1 MLDVNFFDEL
11 RIGLATAEDIRQWSF
26 GEVKKPETINYRT
39 LKPEKDGL
47 FCEKI
52 FGPTRDWE
60 CYCGKYKR
68 VRFKGIICERCGVE
82 VTRAKVRRERMG
94 HIELAAPV
102 THIWYFKGVP
112 SRLGYLLDLAPKD
125 LEKII
130 YFAAYVIVAVDD
142 ELRHNELS
150 TLQAEMEVEKKSVA
164 DQRDAD
170 LEARAQKLEADIAEL
185 EAEGAKSDV
194 RRKVKDGG
202 EREMRQLRDR
212 AQRELDRLEEIWT
225 TFTKLAPKQL
235 IVDEGLYREMVDR
248 YGEYFTGAMGAES
261 IQKLMENFDIDA
273 EAEIL
278 RETIRSGKGQK
289 KLRALK
295 RLKVVAAFQS
305 TGNSPMG
312 MVLNAVP
319 VIPPE
324 LRPMVQLD
332 GGRFATS
339 DLNDLYRR
347 VINRNNRLKRL
358 IDLGAPEIIV
368 NNEKRMLQES
378 VDALFDNGRRGRPV
392 TGPGNRPLK
401 SLSDLLKGKQ
411 GRFRQNLLG
420 KRVDYSGRSVI
431 VVGPQLKLHQCG
443 LPKLMALELFK
454 PFVMKRLVDLNHA
467 QNIKSAK
474 RMVERQRAQVWD
486 VLEEVIAEH
495 PVLLNRAPTLH
506 RLGIQAFEPQLVE
519 GKAIQLHP
527 LVCEAFNADFDGDQM
542 AVHLPLSAE
551 AQAEARILMLSSNNI
566 LSPASGRPLAMP
578 RLDMVT
584 GLYHLTRLDEGV
596 VGELVAAGKDRPEV
610 GAYSSPAEA
619 IMAVDRGA
627 LKVQAQIK
635 VRLTT
640 QRPPRE
646 LEDELFPDGGWNYG
660 DGWIAETT
668 LGRVL
673 FNELLPADYPFVN
686 EQMPKK
692 RQATIIN
699 DLAERY
705 PMIVVAQTVDK
716 LKDAGFYWAT
726 RSGVTVSISDV
737 LVPPSKSEIMDKF
750 EGQAEQIEKK
760 YQRGALNHTE
770 RNSALVKIWSEAT
783 DEVGKAMEAYFPD
796 DNPIPMIVK
805 SGAAGNMTQV
815 RSLAGMKG
823 LVTNPKGEFIPRPIK
838 SSFKEGLT
846 VLEYF
851 INTHGAR
858 KGLADTAL
866 RTADSGYLTRRLVDV
881 SQDVIVRETDCGTE
895 RGIVTTIA
903 EKQADGSLI
912 RDAHVETST
921 YARTLA
927 ADAVDANGT
936 VIVERGADLGDPAID
951 ALLEAGITDVK
962 VRSVL
967 TCTTG
972 TGVCATCYGRSMATG
987 KLVDIGEAVGIV
999 AAQSIGEPGTQLTMR
1014 TFHQGGVAGEDI
1026 TGGLPRVQELFE
1038 ARVPKGKA
1046 PIADVTGRVQLEDGD
1061 RFYKITIV
1069 PDDGGEEVVYDKLSK
1084 RQRLRVFKHDD
1095 GSERLLADGD
1105 HVEVGQQLM
1114 EGAADPHEVLRVMGP
1129 RQVQIHLVNEVQ
1141 EVYRSQGVSIHDK
1154 HIETIV
1160 RQMLRRVTIIDS
1172 GATEFLP
1179 GSLTERS
1186 EFEAANR
1193 RVVAEGGEP
1202 AAGRPVLM
1210 GITKASLAT
1219 DSWLSAAS
1227 FQETTRV
1234 LTDAAINCR
1243 SDKLIGLKENVI
1255 IGKLIPA
1262 GTGIN
1267 RYRNIQVQPTEEA
1280 RAAAYAVPSYDDQYY
1295 SPEGFGTGTGAA
1307 VPLDDYGFS
1316 TDYR

>member
-11 RIGLATAEDIRQWSF
+11 RIGLATADDIRRWSY

-130 YFAAYVIVAVDD
+130 YFAAYVITDVD
-142 ELRHNELS
+142 EEMRHNELS
-150 TLQAEMEVEKKSVA
+150 TLEAEMAVERKAVE
-164 DQRDAD
+164 DQRDLD
-170 LEARAQKLEADIAEL
+170 LAERAKKLEQDLAEL

-194 RRKVKDGG
+194 RRKVRDAG
-202 EREMRQLRDR
+202 EREMRQIRDR
-212 AQRELDRLEEIWT
+212 AQRELDRLDEIWN

-235 IVDEGLYREMVDR
+235 IVDEVLYRELVDR
-248 YGEYFTGAMGAES
+248 YGEYFQGGMGAEA
-261 IQKLMENFDIDA
+261 IKKLIENFDIDA
-273 EAEIL
+273 EAEAL
-278 RETIRSGKGQK
+278 REVIRSGKGQK

-295 RLKVVAAFQS
+295 RLKVVAAFQQS
-305 TGNSPMG
+305 SNSPMG
-312 MVLNAVP
+312 MVLDAVP

-474 RMVERQRAQVWD
+474 RMVERQRPQVWD

-506 RLGIQAFEPQLVE
+506 RLGIQAFEPLLVE

-551 AQAEARILMLSSNNI
+551 AQAEARILMLSSHNI

-584 GLYHLTRLDEGV
+584 GLYYLTTMVPGDKGEYQPATKDAPEQGV
-596 VGELVAAGKDRPEV
+596 
-610 GAYSSPAEA
+610 YSSPAEA
-619 IMAVDRGA
+619 IMAMDRGVLSVRA
-627 LKVQAQIK
+627 KIK
-635 VRLTT
+635 VRLSD
-640 QRPPRE
+640 QRPPADVE
-646 LEDELFPDGGWNYG
+646 AELFPDGWKPG
-660 DGWIAETT
+660 DVWTTETT
-668 LGRVL
+668 LGRVM
-673 FNELLPADYPFVN
+673 FNELLPQDYPFVN
-686 EQMPKK
+686 EQMHKK
-692 RQATIIN
+692 VQARIVN

-726 RSGVTVSISDV
+726 RSGVTVSMADV
-737 LVPPSKSEIMDKF
+737 LVPPQKKEILDRYEK
-750 EGQAEQIEKK
+750 EADGIEKK
-760 YQRGALNHTE
+760 YQRGALNYEE
-770 RNSALVKIWSEAT
+770 RNEALVKIWQDAT
-783 DEVGKAMEAYFPD
+783 EEVGQVLRDFYPE
-796 DNPIPMIVK
+796 DNPIIMIVE
-805 SGAAGNMTQV
+805 SGATGNFTQT
-815 RSLAGMKG
+815 RTLAGMKG

-838 SSFKEGLT
+838 SSFREGLT

-881 SQDVIVRETDCGTE
+881 SQDVIVREHDCETE
-895 RGIVTTIA
+895 RGINVTLA
-903 EKQADGSLI
+903 ERQPDGTLV
-912 RDAHVETST
+912 RDQHIETSA

-927 ADAVDANGT
+927 TDAVDKDGN
-936 VIVERGADLGDPAID
+936 VIVERGHDLGDPQIE
-951 ALLEAGITDVK
+951 ALLAAGITEVK

-967 TCTTG
+967 TCATG
-972 TGVCATCYGRSMATG
+972 TGVCAMCYGRSMATG

-1014 TFHQGGVAGEDI
+1014 TFHQGGVGGDI

-1038 ARVPKGKA
+1038 ARVPRNEA
-1046 PIADVTGRVQLEDGD
+1046 PIADVSGRIRLEEDD
-1061 RFYKITIV
+1061 KFYKITII
-1069 PDDGGEEVVYDKLSK
+1069 PDDGGEEVVYDKLSR
-1084 RQRLRVFKHDD
+1084 RQRLKVIKHPD
-1095 GSERLLADGD
+1095 GTERLLADGD
-1105 HVEVGQQLM
+1105 HVEVGQQLL
-1114 EGAADPHEVLRVMGP
+1114 EGSANPHEVLRVQGP
-1129 RQVQIHLVNEVQ
+1129 REVQIHLVKEVQ
-1141 EVYRSQGVSIHDK
+1141 EVYRAQGVSIHDK
-1154 HIETIV
+1154 HIEVIV

-1172 GATEFLP
+1172 GSTEFLP
-1179 GSLTERS
+1179 GSLTERA
-1186 EFEAANR
+1186 EFEAENR

-1243 SDKLIGLKENVI
+1243 SDKLQGLKENVI

-1262 GTGIN
+1262 GTGIP

-1280 RAAAYAVPSYDDQYY
+1280 RAAAYTIPTYEDQYY
-1295 SPEGFGTGTGAA
+1295 SPDFGQATGAA
-1307 VPLDDYGFS
+1307 VPLDDYGYG
-1316 TDYR
+1316 DYR

>member
-11 RIGLATAEDIRQWSF
+11 RIGLATADDIRQWSH

-130 YFAAYVIVAVDD
+130 YFAAYVITSVNT
-142 ELRHNELS
+142 ELRHNDLT
-150 TLQAEMEVEKKSVA
+150 TLENEMSVERKRVE
-164 DQRDAD
+164 QRRDTD
-170 LEARAQKLEADIAEL
+170 VEARAQKLEADLAEL

-194 RRKVKDGG
+194 RRKVKEGG

-212 AQRELDRLEEIWT
+212 AQRELDRLDEIWT
-225 TFTKLAPKQL
+225 TFTKLEVQQL
-235 IVDEGLYREMVDR
+235 IADEGLYRELYDR
-248 YGEYFTGAMGAES
+248 YGDYFTGSMGAEA
-261 IQKLMENFDIDA
+261 IQNLLQNFDIDA
-273 EAEIL
+273 EAENL

-295 RLKVVAAFQS
+295 RLKVVAAFQA

-312 MVLNAVP
+312 MVLDCVP
-319 VIPPE
+319 VIPPD

-368 NNEKRMLQES
+368 NNEKRMLQEA

-443 LPKLMALELFK
+443 LPKQMALELFK

-474 RMVERQRAQVWD
+474 RMVERGRSQVWD
-486 VLEEVIAEH
+486 VLEEVITEH

-551 AQAEARILMLSSNNI
+551 AQSEARVLMLSSNNI

-584 GLYHLTRLDEGV
+584 GLFHLTRERPGAEGE
-596 VGELVAAGKDRPEV
+596 G
-610 GAYSSPAEA
+610 YSFGSPAEA
-619 IMAVDRGA
+619 IMAFDR
-627 LKVQAQIK
+627 KVLDLQAKIK
-635 VRLTT
+635 VRLIDVVPGAGVT
-640 QRPPRE
+640 
-646 LEDELFPDGGWNYG
+646 LADGEVWR
-660 DGWIAETT
+660 AETT

-673 FNELLPADYPFVN
+673 FNELLPPDYPFVN
-686 EQMPKK
+686 EPLPKK
-692 RQATIIN
+692 RQAAIIN

-705 PMIVVAQTVDK
+705 TMTEVAQVLDR

-726 RSGVTVSISDV
+726 RSGVTLAIDDV
-737 LVPPSKSEIMDKF
+737 VVPPNKQEILDQYEAKAD
-750 EGQAEQIEKK
+750 QVNKR
-760 YQRGALNHTE
+760 YQRGALSHQE
-770 RNSALVKIWSEAT
+770 RNDEMVKIWSQASE
-783 DEVGKAMEAYFPD
+783 EVARAMEENFPE
-796 DNPIPMIVK
+796 DNPIPTIVK

-815 RSLAGMKG
+815 RQLAGMRG
-823 LVTNPKGEFIPRPIK
+823 LVANPKGEYIPRPIK
-838 SSFKEGLT
+838 ANFREGLS

-851 INTHGAR
+851 ISTHGTR

-881 SQDVIVRETDCGTE
+881 SQDVIVREVDCGTE
-895 RGIVTTIA
+895 RSIMMPVTEDA
-903 EKQADGSLI
+903 GDGRLI
-912 RDAHVETST
+912 PHRYLRTSV
-921 YARTLA
+921 YARSA
-927 ADAVDANGT
+927 AEDVVGPDGEF
-936 VIVERGADLGDPAID
+936 VVRRGEDLGDPALD
-951 ALLEAGITDVK
+951 ALVAAGVRQIK
-962 VRSVL
+962 VRSAL
-967 TCTTG
+967 TCASATG
-972 TGVCATCYGRSMATG
+972 ICAMCYGRSMATG
-987 KLVDIGEAVGIV
+987 KLVDVGEAVGIV

-1014 TFHQGGVAGEDI
+1014 TFHTGGVAGDDI
-1026 TGGLPRVQELFE
+1026 TTGLPRVQELFE
-1038 ARVPKGKA
+1038 ARIPRGKA
-1046 PIADVTGRVQLEDGD
+1046 PIADVDGRIRIEDGD
-1061 RFYKITIV
+1061 RFWKITLI
-1069 PDDGGEEVVYDKLSK
+1069 PDDGGDEIVYDKLSK
-1084 RQRLRVFKHDD
+1084 RQWLAMTTVD
-1095 GSERLLADGD
+1095 GQERPLTDGD
-1105 HVEVGQQLM
+1105 HVQVGQLLL
-1114 EGAADPHEVLRVMGP
+1114 EGTADPHEVLRVMGP
-1129 RQVQIHLVNEVQ
+1129 REVQLHLVREVQ
-1141 EVYRSQGVSIHDK
+1141 KVYRTQSVDIHDK
-1154 HIETIV
+1154 HIEVIV

-1179 GSLTERS
+1179 GALAERA
-1186 EFEAANR
+1186 EFEAENR

-1202 AAGRPVLM
+1202 ASGRPVLM

-1219 DSWLSAAS
+1219 ESWLSAAS
-1227 FQETTRV
+1227 FQETTRI
-1234 LTDAAINCR
+1234 LTDAAINGKR
-1243 SDKLIGLKENVI
+1243 DKLVGLKENVI

-1262 GTGIN
+1262 GTGIS

-1280 RAAAYAVPSYDDQYY
+1280 RAAAYALPSYDDGYY
-1295 SPEGFGTGTGAA
+1295 GPDVFGTGTGAA
-1307 VPLDDYGFS
+1307 VPLDDYDFGR
-1316 TDYR
+1316 DYR

>member
-1 MLDVNFFDEL
+1 VLDVNFFDEL
-11 RIGLATAEDIRQWSF
+11 RIGLATADDIRNWSF

-130 YFAAYVIVAVDD
+130 YFAAYVITAVDD
-142 ELRHNELS
+142 EMRHNELS
-150 TLQAEMEVEKKSVA
+150 TLEAEMVVEKKA
-164 DQRDAD
+164 IEDQRDAD
-170 LEARAQKLEADIAEL
+170 LEARAQKLEADMKEL
-185 EAEGAKSDV
+185 EEEGAKSDV
-194 RRKVKDGG
+194 RRKVRDGG

-212 AQRELDRLEEIWT
+212 AQRELDRLDEIWT

-235 IVDEGLYREMVDR
+235 IVDELLYRELQDR
-248 YGEYFTGAMGAES
+248 YGEYFEGAMGAES
-261 IQKLMENFDIDA
+261 IKKLIETFDIDA
-273 EAEIL
+273 EADSL
-278 RETIRSGKGQK
+278 RDTIKNGKGQK

-295 RLKVVAAFQS
+295 RLKVVAAFQ
-305 TGNSPMG
+305 TNRNSPMG
-312 MVLNAVP
+312 MVLDAVP

-474 RMVERQRAQVWD
+474 RMVERQRPQVWD
-486 VLEEVIAEH
+486 VLEEVISEH

-584 GLYHLTRLDEGV
+584 GLYFLTTEIEGDK
-596 VGELVAAGKDRPEV
+596 GEFTPAAKDQPESGV
-610 GAYSSPAEA
+610 YSSPAEA
-619 IMAVDRGA
+619 IMAMDRGA
-627 LKVQAQIK
+627 LSVRAKIR
-635 VRLTT
+635 VRLT
-640 QRPPRE
+640 QLRPPAEIEAER
-646 LEDELFPDGGWNYG
+646 FPDGWNMG
-660 DGWIAETT
+660 DAWTAETT

-673 FNELLPADYPFVN
+673 FNELLPRGYPFVN
-686 EQMPKK
+686 KQMHKK
-692 RQATIIN
+692 VQAAIIN

-726 RSGVTVSISDV
+726 RSGVTVSMADV
-737 LVPPSKSEIMDKF
+737 LVPPEKQEILERYEAAADS
-750 EGQAEQIEKK
+750 IEKQ
-760 YQRGALNHTE
+760 YQRGKLDKGE
-770 RNSALVKIWSEAT
+770 RNEALVKIWQDAT
-783 DEVGKAMEAYFPD
+783 EEVGQALRSHYPK
-796 DNPIPMIVK
+796 DNPIITIVD
-805 SGAAGNMTQV
+805 SGATGNFTQT
-815 RSLAGMKG
+815 RTLAGMKG

-838 SSFKEGLT
+838 SSFREGLT

-881 SQDVIVRETDCGTE
+881 SQDVIVRETDCETE
-895 RGIVTTIA
+895 RGITVTLA
-903 EKQADGSLI
+903 ELQGDQLL
-912 RDAHVETST
+912 RDQHIETSA

-927 ADAVDANGT
+927 TDAVDANGN
-936 VIVERGADLGDPAID
+936 VVVERGHDLGDPAID
-951 ALLEAGITDVK
+951 ALLAAGITEVK

-967 TCTTG
+967 TCATG
-972 TGVCATCYGRSMATG
+972 TGVCAMCYGRSMATG

-1014 TFHQGGVAGEDI
+1014 TFHQGGVTGGADI
-1026 TGGLPRVQELFE
+1026 VGGLPRVQELFE
-1038 ARVPKGKA
+1038 ARIPRNRA
-1046 PIADVTGRVQLEDGD
+1046 PIADVSGRIRLEESDK
-1061 RFYKITIV
+1061 FYKITIV
-1069 PDDGGEEVVYDKLSK
+1069 PDDGGEEVVYDKLSR
-1084 RQRLRVFKHDD
+1084 RQRLKVFKHDD
-1095 GSERLLADGD
+1095 GSERLLTDGD
-1105 HVEVGQQLM
+1105 HVEVGQQLL
-1114 EGAADPHEVLRVMGP
+1114 EGSADPHEVLRVQGP
-1129 RQVQIHLVNEVQ
+1129 REVQIHLVKEVQ
-1141 EVYRSQGVSIHDK
+1141 EVYRAQGVSIHDK
-1154 HIETIV
+1154 HIEVIV

-1179 GSLTERS
+1179 GSLTERG
-1186 EFEAANR
+1186 EFETENR

-1243 SDKLIGLKENVI
+1243 SDKLQGLKENVI

-1280 RAAAYAVPSYDDQYY
+1280 RAAAYTIPSYEDQYY
-1295 SPEGFGTGTGAA
+1295 SPDFGQATGAA
-1307 VPLDDYGFS
+1307 VPLDDYGYS
-1316 TDYR
+1316 DYR

>member
-11 RIGLATAEDIRQWSF
+11 RIGLATAEDIRNWSY

-130 YFAAYVIVAVDD
+130 YFAAYVITSVD
-142 ELRHNELS
+142 EEMRHNELS
-150 TLQAEMEVEKKSVA
+150 TLEAEMVVEKKAVE

-170 LEARAQKLEADIAEL
+170 LEARAQKLEADMKEL
-185 EAEGAKSDV
+185 EDEGAKSDV
-194 RRKVKDGG
+194 KRKVRDGG

-212 AQRELDRLEEIWT
+212 AQRELDRLDEIWT

-235 IVDEGLYREMVDR
+235 IVDENLYRELVDR

-261 IQKLMENFDIDA
+261 IQKLIETFDIDA
-273 EAEIL
+273 EAESL
-278 RETIRSGKGQK
+278 RDVIKNGKGQK

-295 RLKVVAAFQS
+295 RLKVVAAFQQS
-305 TGNSPMG
+305 GNSPMG
-312 MVLNAVP
+312 MVLDAVP

-474 RMVERQRAQVWD
+474 RMVERQRPQVWD
-486 VLEEVIAEH
+486 VLEEVIGEH

-584 GLYHLTRLDEGV
+584 GLYYLTTEIPGD
-596 VGELVAAGKDRPEV
+596 VGEYTPAAKDQPEGGV
-610 GAYSSPAEA
+610 YSSPAEA
-619 IMAVDRGA
+619 IMAFDRGA
-627 LKVQAQIK
+627 LSVRAKIK
-635 VRLTT
+635 VRLTQ
-640 QRPPRE
+640 QRPPADIE
-646 LEDELFPDGGWNYG
+646 AELFE
-660 DGWIAETT
+660 DGWTPGKAWTAETT

-673 FNELLPADYPFVN
+673 FNELLPKGYPFVN
-686 EQMPKK
+686 KQMHKK
-692 RQATIIN
+692 VQASIIN

-726 RSGVTVSISDV
+726 RSGVTVSMADV
-737 LVPPSKSEIMDKF
+737 LVPPQKEEILDRYEK
-750 EGQAEQIEKK
+750 EADGIEKK
-760 YQRGALNHTE
+760 YQRGALNHGE
-770 RNSALVKIWSEAT
+770 RNEALVKIWQEAT
-783 DEVGKAMEAYFPD
+783 DEVGKALEEFYPE
-796 DNPIPMIVK
+796 DNPIITIVK
-805 SGAAGNMTQV
+805 SGATGNFTQT
-815 RSLAGMKG
+815 RTLAGMKG

-838 SSFKEGLT
+838 SSFREGLT

-881 SQDVIVRETDCGTE
+881 SQDVIVREADCGTE
-895 RGIVTTIA
+895 RGITVTIA
-903 EKQADGSLI
+903 EKQADGSLV
-912 RDAHVETST
+912 RDPHVETSA

-927 ADAVDANGT
+927 SDAVDEKGN
-936 VIVERGADLGDPAID
+936 VIVERGHDLGDPAID
-951 ALLEAGITDVK
+951 ALLAAGITTVK

-972 TGVCATCYGRSMATG
+972 TGVCAHCYGRSMATG

-1014 TFHQGGVAGEDI
+1014 TFHQGGVTGGTDI
-1026 TGGLPRVQELFE
+1026 VGGLPRVQELFE
-1038 ARVPKGKA
+1038 ARVPRNRA
-1046 PIADVTGRVQLEDGD
+1046 PIADVSGRIRLEESDK
-1061 RFYKITIV
+1061 FYKITIT
-1069 PDDGGEEVVYDKLSK
+1069 PDDGGEEVVYDKLSR
-1084 RQRLRVFKHDD
+1084 RQRLRVFKHED

-1114 EGAADPHEVLRVMGP
+1114 EGSADPHEVLRVMGP
-1129 RQVQIHLVNEVQ
+1129 REVQVHLVSEVQ
-1141 EVYRSQGVSIHDK
+1141 DVYRAQGVSIHDK
-1154 HIETIV
+1154 HIEVIV

-1186 EFEAANR
+1186 EFESENR
-1193 RVVAEGGEP
+1193 RVVTEGGEP

-1243 SDKLIGLKENVI
+1243 SDKLQGLKENVI

-1280 RAAAYAVPSYDDQYY
+1280 RAAAYTIPSYEDQYY
-1295 SPEGFGTGTGAA
+1295 SPDFGQATGAA
-1307 VPLDDYGFS
+1307 VPLDDYGYS
-1316 TDYR
+1316 DYR